1 MNFLLPF
8 IIPLGAAAA
17 VAVVMVS
24 LGVLF
29 LSVGNTGTIVIGL
42 AIIVL
47 VPMIGALLT
56 RGSKD
61 TPN

>member
-1 MNFLLPF
+1 MNVLLPF
-8 IIPLGAAAA
+8 IIPLGAVAA

-29 LSVGNTGTIVIGL
+29 LSVGSGGTIAIGL
-42 AIIVL
+42 AIIIL
-47 VPMIGALLT
+47 VPLLGALLT

-61 TPN
+61 IPN

>member
-1 MNFLLPF
+1 MNVLLPF
-8 IIPLGAAAA
+8 IIPLGAVAA

-29 LSVGNTGTIVIGL
+29 LSVGSSGTIAIGL
-42 AIIVL
+42 AIIIL
-47 VPMIGALLT
+47 VPLLGALLT

>member
-29 LSVGNTGTIVIGL
+29 LSVGSTGTIVIGL